1 MSIELTINPS
11 TSISVTSQGPKGDT
25 GSTGPAGG
33 TGAAGAAGADGA
45 DGSTYAA
52 GGSTN
57 QALVK
62 NSGTDHDTKWTPYT
76 LPAADGADGQLLE
89 TNGAGAVSFATPNA
103 LGTFSFENHSVDT
116 AFVNTV
122 LYLAI
127 PTAAASSPTSTLQ
140 GPSISLGDSIE
151 GTYGTQNSILIR
163 NMTSGQTISYSITLK
178 ITTSG
183 VLVWQ
188 TSAPVGSTW
197 STGFVILSPSASE
210 QTVTITGS
218 GVVVGNNSNAWKMYS
233 SLAGTATGNYRISD
247 FSVTVS

>member
-33 TGAAGAAGADGA
+33 TGAAGAAGA

-103 LGTFSFENHSVDT
+103 LGTFSFENHSADT

-127 PTAAASSPTSTLQ
+127 PRAAASSPTSTLQ

-163 NMTSGQTISYSITLK
+163 NMTGGQTISYSITLK

>member
-1 MSIELTINPS
+1 
-11 TSISVTSQGPKGDT
+11 
-25 GSTGPAGG
+25 
-33 TGAAGAAGADGA
+33 
-45 DGSTYAA
+45 
-52 GGSTN
+52 
-57 QALVK
+57 
-62 NSGTDHDTKWTPYT
+62 
-76 LPAADGADGQLLE
+76 
-89 TNGAGAVSFATPNA
+89 
-103 LGTFSFENHSVDT
+103 
-116 AFVNTV
+116 
-122 LYLAI
+122 
-127 PTAAASSPTSTLQ
+127 
-140 GPSISLGDSIE
+140 
-151 GTYGTQNSILIR
+151 
-163 NMTSGQTISYSITLK
+163 MTSGQTISYSITLK